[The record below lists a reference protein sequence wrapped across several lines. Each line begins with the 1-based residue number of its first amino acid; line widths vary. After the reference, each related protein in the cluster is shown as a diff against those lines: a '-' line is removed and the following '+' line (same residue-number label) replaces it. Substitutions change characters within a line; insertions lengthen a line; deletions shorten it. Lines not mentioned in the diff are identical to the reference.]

1 MTPNATGRSSFAAG
15 WITPERAMC
24 TAMVLMTVAAAIVV
38 AGCMSGGTASH
49 ASGTPTGFGPV
60 AEDASAHT
68 MSEGRRVFRF
78 ETFGDEEFWTDKAR
92 LHEVIEQ
99 SISPAKALAA
109 GLKVDVDAIPADVA
123 AAIKAGKVDLES
135 PATTVTLLKLDAV
148 VGVKGLVETVN
159 GKDRLVRVG
168 ITCALCHST
177 VDDSFQKGIGHR
189 RDGWPNRDL
198 DVGAIIAMS
207 PAIPAA
213 QKAVYQVWGPGR
225 YDPRFNIDGKSTP
238 LVLPPIYGL
247 AAVRNETFTA
257 EGPIGYWNAYV
268 AVTQMHGHGV
278 FRDDRLGIDV
288 RNTPDMVGPML
299 PALRAYQH
307 SLESPKPP
315 AGSFDTAAAARGRTV
330 FSSSCLQCHADIH
343 GTDNNAGVLHAPSD
357 TGMDAAYALRTT
369 TKAYRTTPLR
379 GLWQHP
385 PYFHDGSAATLEA
398 VVDHYDGVRKLA
410 LTAAQRADLV
420 QFLRTL

>member
-1 MTPNATGRSSFAAG
+1 MTRQTAGRSIFAAG
-15 WITPERAMC
+15 LNTPSMISV
-24 TAMVLMTVAAAIVV
+24 TAMVTMLAAVVIVV
-38 AGCMSGGTASH
+38 SACRSGGASH
-49 ASGTPTGFGPV
+49 AMRGTPTGFEPV
-60 AEDASAHT
+60 ALDASAHT
-68 MSEGRRVFRF
+68 LSEGKRVFRF
-78 ETFGDEEFWTDKAR
+78 ETFGDEEYWTDKAR
-92 LHEVIEQ
+92 LHEVIEK

-109 GLKVDVDAIPADVA
+109 GLKVDSSAIPPDVA

-148 VGVKGLVETVN
+148 VGLKGKVETVN

-177 VDDSFQKGIGHR
+177 VDDSFQKGIGQR

-213 QKAVYQVWGPGR
+213 QKAVYESWGPGK

-247 AAVRNETFTA
+247 AAVNNETFTA

-268 AVTQMHGHGV
+268 AVTQMHGHGA
-278 FRDDRLGIDV
+278 FQDSRLGIDV
-288 RNTPDMVGPML
+288 RNTPDMVGPLL

-307 SLESPKPP
+307 SLEAPKPP
-315 AGSFDTAAAARGRTV
+315 ASSFDAAAAERGRAV
-330 FSSSCLQCHADIH
+330 FSSSCLQCHTDIH
-343 GTDNNAGVLHAPSD
+343 GTDNNKGVLHAPSD
-357 TGMDAAYALRTT
+357 TGMDGAYALRTT
-369 TKAYRTTPLR
+369 AKAYRTTPLR

-398 VVDHYDGVRKLA
+398 VVDHYDGVRKLG
-410 LTAAQRADLV
+410 LTGAQRADLV
-420 QFLRTL
+420 QFLKTL